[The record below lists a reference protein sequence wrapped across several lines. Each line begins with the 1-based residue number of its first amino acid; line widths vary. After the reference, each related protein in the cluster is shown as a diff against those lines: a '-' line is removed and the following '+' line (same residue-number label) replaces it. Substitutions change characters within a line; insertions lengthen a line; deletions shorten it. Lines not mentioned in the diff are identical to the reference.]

1 MNCISVAFQ
10 LFWKDSVMLIGFLTI
25 GAYMF
30 SLGGGA
36 ISQKSTKHTIISRST
51 MQADFVALDLAGI
64 EAKWLKIFFAW
75 HFIVA

>member
-1 MNCISVAFQ
+1 
-10 LFWKDSVMLIGFLTI
+10 
-25 GAYMF
+25 
-30 SLGGGA
+30 
-36 ISQKSTKHTIISRST
+36 

>member
-36 ISQKSTKHTIISRST
+36 IS
-51 MQADFVALDLAGI
+51 
-64 EAKWLKIFFAW
+64 
-75 HFIVA
+75 